1 MQLCIRLLI
10 EENGEYMKEYLTPLI
25 ILQHSDMLA
34 ILIVVSI
41 LDIILGYAKAF
52 TLKIVDSSV
61 GTTGILKH
69 ILMVSVPLLI
79 YPLFFLGNAL
89 AAWNA
94 FVVSIIASNAVSAME
109 NWVQMDLPFPDG
121 FKQYLRNNKKKLQ
134 QSLESQEKKNNE

>member
-1 MQLCIRLLI
+1 M
-10 EENGEYMKEYLTPLI
+10 GDYLTPLI
-25 ILQHSDMLA
+25 SLQHSDMLA
-34 ILIVVSI
+34 VLIVVSI

-61 GTTGILKH
+61 GTAGILKH

-109 NWVQMDLPFPDG
+109 NWVQMGLPFPDG

-134 QSLESQEKKNNE
+134 QSLESQEKKDNE